1 LEENINI
8 NINNTTIIK
17 KVALSE
23 DTYRKLKAIGV
34 LYENELEEIKE
45 ANLIGKGI
53 EKIML
58 EFKKNK
64 TIEKLF

>member
-1 LEENINI
+1 LEENTNI

-34 LYENELEEIKE
+34 LYENELEDIKE

>member
-1 LEENINI
+1 MEENTNI